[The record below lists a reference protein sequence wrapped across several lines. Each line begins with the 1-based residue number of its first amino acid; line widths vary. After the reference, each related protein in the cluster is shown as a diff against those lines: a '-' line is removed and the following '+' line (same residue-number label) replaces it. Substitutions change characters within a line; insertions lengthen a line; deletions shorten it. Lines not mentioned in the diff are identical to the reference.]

1 MTEAHPSLK
10 RTGEASVEGLLSQP
24 VLEQLQLAPLQWGEY
39 RTSPLRASA
48 CSSRVPRSPRGQ
60 RSPRGRVV
68 CPVCVLGGRVT
79 GCSSLLPLFHARGWL
94 WQLLTG
100 SAWEGVCHTPELSLV
115 LGARGSV
122 T

>member
-1 MTEAHPSLK
+1 M
-10 RTGEASVEGLLSQP
+10 EGLLSQP

-48 CSSRVPRSPRGQ
+48 CSSRVPRFACWGGAGNGVQLPPASVPRTRMALAASHG
-60 RSPRGRVV
+60 
-68 CPVCVLGGRVT
+68 L
-79 GCSSLLPLFHARGWL
+79 
-94 WQLLTG
+94 
-100 SAWEGVCHTPELSLV
+100 GVCHTPELSLV

>member
-48 CSSRVPRSPRGQ
+48 CSSRVPREPPWPRRLPGLRAGGAGNGVQ
-60 RSPRGRVV
+60 LPPASVPRTQMALAASHG
-68 CPVCVLGGRVT
+68 L
-79 GCSSLLPLFHARGWL
+79 
-94 WQLLTG
+94 
-100 SAWEGVCHTPELSLV
+100 GVCHTPELSLV

>member
-68 CPVCVLGGRVT
+68 CPGLRAGGAGNGVQ
-79 GCSSLLPLFHARGWL
+79 LPPASVPRTRMALAASHGL
-94 WQLLTG
+94 
-100 SAWEGVCHTPELSLV
+100 GVCHTPELSLV